1 MVMWASVGV
10 RGSNLCW
17 KGLSPHPLPR
27 WLWGWVH
34 LRKTNITTQ
43 KKTASITPVYTGKY
57 LLTLI
62 VLSGRMCV
70 FFRNFTWSSVTFNVL
85 YFTFKKSLKNIEYLH
100 RLKVC

>member
-43 KKTASITPVYTGKY
+43 KKQLALYARVHRQV
-57 LLTLI
+57 LI
-62 VLSGRMCV
+62 NSNSFEWTYVRIFSQFYMV
-70 FFRNFTWSSVTFNVL
+70 
-85 YFTFKKSLKNIEYLH
+85 
-100 RLKVC
+100 